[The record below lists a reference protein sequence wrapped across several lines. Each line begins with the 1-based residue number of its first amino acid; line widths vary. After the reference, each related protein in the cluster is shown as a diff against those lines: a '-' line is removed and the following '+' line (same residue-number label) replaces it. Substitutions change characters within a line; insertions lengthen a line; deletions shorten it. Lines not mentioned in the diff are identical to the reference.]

1 MLFAVHDLLKDP
13 PFSHVDLISCRNLLI
28 YLDRV
33 LQDQVCNTFHYV
45 LNPGGFLML
54 GAAETVDNSPG
65 LFRTIDRNARIYM
78 SIEQTG
84 DKPRLSPRLL
94 GPVTVRDQTALVG
107 RHVSPTVALSEA
119 ALHRRILEKVAPPSI
134 LVDDTHRVIHLS
146 ENAGRYLRPSGGS
159 LSGDVVDLARPELR
173 FELRSALHRF
183 FEQR

>member
-119 ALHRRILEKVAPPSI
+119 ALHRRGK
-134 LVDDTHRVIHLS
+134 
-146 ENAGRYLRPSGGS
+146 GRPSEHP
-159 LSGDVVDLARPELR
+159 RR
-173 FELRSALHRF
+173 
-183 FEQR
+183 